1 MLDRIDAAVR
11 RSGDLSFGFVAGI
24 EGATFEV

>member
-1 MLDRIDAAVR
+1 MLDRIDSEVR
-11 RSGDLSFGFVAGI
+11 ASGDLPFGLVAGT